1 MRRTLLVA
9 GLAVAVAAPSI
20 ASARTYCEQRAHD
33 RRVTGTVLGGVGG
46 ALVGGA
52 LGDTKGAVIGGL
64 GGAVIGNQVA
74 RTKCYSPP
82 PQASYHRSARYTR
95 PAAAPGARGYDASYA
110 APRGCTYENQ
120 RYYNE
125 RGQVVYTPTKVCR

>member
-1 MRRTLLVA
+1 MRRTLMIASLA
-9 GLAVAVAAPSI
+9 AAVAVPSI

-33 RRVTGTVLGGVGG
+33 RRVAGTVLGGVGG

-52 LGDTKGAVIGGL
+52 LGDTKGAVIGGV

-82 PQASYHRSARYTR
+82 RQASYHRSASR
-95 PAAAPGARGYDASYA
+95 PATPAARDYDATYA
-110 APRGCTYENQ
+110 APRGCTYETR
-120 RYYNE
+120 RYYDE